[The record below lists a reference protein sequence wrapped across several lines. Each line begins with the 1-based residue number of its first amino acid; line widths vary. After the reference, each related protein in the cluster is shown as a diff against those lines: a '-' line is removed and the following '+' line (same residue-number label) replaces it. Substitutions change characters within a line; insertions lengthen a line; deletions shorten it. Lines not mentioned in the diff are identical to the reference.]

1 MQLVRLAVSVE
12 LEVAV
17 GEGGQGW
24 SDERRGVEVSL
35 AHEKAA
41 ETVTGAGMLCNT
53 RPTPFGPGQQGHST
67 HGKVVFLQYV
77 EGGAPATH
85 HAHAQSRTSA
95 GRSLVDHPRL
105 GFLVA
110 EERRARLALDLQ
122 DVEAVDEVVAHD
134 RRLLAVDAVRKQNN

>member
-1 MQLVRLAVSVE
+1 M
-12 LEVAV
+12 
-17 GEGGQGW
+17 
-24 SDERRGVEVSL
+24 
-35 AHEKAA
+35 H
-41 ETVTGAGMLCNT
+41 GAREA
-53 RPTPFGPGQQGHST
+53 RP
-67 HGKVVFLQYV
+67 FLQYV
-77 EGGAPATH
+77 HGGAPATH

-134 RRLLAVDAVRKQNN
+134 RRLLAVGAVRKQKTIIILLRENPTRLSEIR